1 MKAQDSVLMLAI
13 GVVFWIGG
21 TLWFQARGAP
31 IFESTAPRY
40 WINFAITPVVT
51 TAACIGIILWRRVPT
66 HAWASA
72 GLLLAI
78 PGMIGEAI
86 LLSHFPQ
93 MMPRMQPVSAGRY
106 GAFLFATYALFLAIA
121 ELVTLRANG

>member
-1 MKAQDSVLMLAI
+1 MKAQECLLLFAA

-31 IFESTAPRY
+31 IFESTALRF
-40 WINFAITPVVT
+40 WINFAVTPVAT
-51 TAACIGIILWRRVPT
+51 TAVCIGVLLWRRIPAHT
-66 HAWASA
+66 WASA

-78 PGMIGEAI
+78 PGMVGEAI
-86 LLSHFPQ
+86 LLSHFAQ
-93 MMPRMQPVSAGRY
+93 MMPRMQPVTAGRY

-121 ELVTLRANG
+121 EAVTLRANG